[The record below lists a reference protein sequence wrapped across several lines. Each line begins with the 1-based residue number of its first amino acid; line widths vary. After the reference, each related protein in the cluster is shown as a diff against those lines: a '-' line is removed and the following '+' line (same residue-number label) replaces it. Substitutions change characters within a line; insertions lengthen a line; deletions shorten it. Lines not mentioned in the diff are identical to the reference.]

1 MRTGCAMLCR
11 LRSRFAL
18 LLTPLLWTSF
28 AVPTAAQN
36 VVERVIPEAALSP
49 TPVLPDQAVTTFV
62 DLGWWFQKDTRGR
75 IAFGDSIFSRDNIWQ
90 ATAGIEVAV
99 TPVLTLSGGLT
110 YTLVDRTTRAPI
122 GEFTSNG
129 ITGYLGASV
138 SFLDVWT
145 FQVSAGVGR
154 SDVEQTRLIGGQLL
168 PSDYNS
174 TSRFASATLFR
185 TMLFGDLLVRPFVQ
199 YVFANTRDPAY
210 NEGSFLFNRGLVD
223 TVGRGEI
230 GGELS
235 YPILVDDILI
245 APVFRLGF
253 LYDFNLPR
261 DYTDRSAFDLSA
273 GLNILAGDLTG
284 GVRLSTIVG
293 RDDFLNYGARA
304 FVSYKF

>member
-1 MRTGCAMLCR
+1 
-11 LRSRFAL
+11 L
-18 LLTPLLWTSF
+18 LLSPLLWTVCAIP
-28 AVPTAAQN
+28 AVAQN
-36 VVERVIPEAALSP
+36 VVERVVPEAALSP
-49 TPVLPDQAVTTFV
+49 TRALPDQAVTTFV

-75 IAFGDSIFSRDNIWQ
+75 IARGDSVFSRDNIWQ

-145 FQVSAGVGR
+145 FQVSAGIGR
-154 SDVEQTRLIGGQLL
+154 SDVEQTRLIDGQLL
-168 PSDYNS
+168 PSDYDS

-199 YVFANTRDPAY
+199 YVFADTRDPTY
-210 NEGSFLFNRGLVD
+210 VEGGVPILGLVD
-223 TVGRGEI
+223 TVGRGEL
-230 GGELS
+230 GAELS
-235 YPILVDDILI
+235 YPILVRDILI
-245 APVFRLGF
+245 APVFRAGF

-273 GLNILAGDLTG
+273 GLNILAGALTG
-284 GVRLSTIVG
+284 GVRLSAIVG